1 MLSIAL
7 AVYAATIVIA
17 NLLVAQFGPV
27 ITPLLAFVCIGLDLA
42 LRDWLQ
48 LRLTRWH
55 MGALIVGTGA
65 LTYLLNPA
73 ARGIAL
79 ASAVSFIVAGMADWL
94 AFNSLAGSWLRRSV
108 GSNVAGAAVD
118 SLIFPTLAFG
128 ALLPGIVAAQF
139 VAKTAGG
146 ALWAWLMSR
155 TAAAP
160 TPPMDRPDG
169 KE

>member
-1 MLSIAL
+1 MLTLAL
-7 AVYAATIVIA
+7 VVYAATIVVA

-27 ITPLLAFVCIGLDLA
+27 ITPVLAFVCIGLDLA

-55 MGALIVGTGA
+55 MAALILGTGA
-65 LTYLLNPA
+65 LTFALNPA
-73 ARGIAL
+73 AERIAL
-79 ASAVSFIVAGMADWL
+79 ASAASFVLAATADWL
-94 AFNSLAGSWLRRSV
+94 TFNTLAGSWLRRSI

-118 SLIFPTLAFG
+118 SLVFPTLAFG

-146 ALWAWLMSR
+146 ALWAWLLSR
-155 TAAAP
+155 RTRMNLNA
-160 TPPMDRPDG
+160 THG
-169 KE
+169 GELK